1 MSRKTDINL
10 RTNTMYQIFPRQ
22 YSSRHDF
29 QGIIDDLDRIQN
41 MGVDIIYLLPIHP
54 IGEKDRKGT
63 VGSPYAIQDYY
74 QIHADL
80 GDIEDLKRLV
90 DEVHQRQMKLI
101 IDIVFNHTARD
112 SKLVLTQPQWFY
124 RNHQGEL
131 ANRVGDWSDITDLD
145 FSQRGV
151 WDYLIDVLLYWAKI
165 VDGFRCDVAP
175 LIPLD
180 FWIEA
185 REKVD
190 QVHPDMIWLTESVH
204 PGFVKY
210 LRDLGYECSSDSEM
224 YQAFDI
230 CYDYDIYDYML
241 DYLNHPEHLSL
252 WLKEIE
258 RQEMCYPKNYIKL
271 RSFENHD
278 QERLRSR
285 VRDEHH
291 FEQMIALNFF
301 LRGMPMIYAGEEHQV
316 SHRPDLFEYD
326 EIPWQKDLSIEPLI
340 QRLARYKKQPAFA
353 YGIYNMHQKE
363 TVAVM
368 SYQYQNQFIVGIF
381 NLENEQEIE
390 VPLID
395 GTYINFID
403 DSEVKVE
410 NQKITLN
417 HKPIIIDTLKEH
429 LR

>member
-1 MSRKTDINL
+1 
-10 RTNTMYQIFPRQ
+10 
-22 YSSRHDF
+22 
-29 QGIIDDLDRIQN
+29 
-41 MGVDIIYLLPIHP
+41 
-54 IGEKDRKGT
+54 
-63 VGSPYAIQDYY
+63 
-74 QIHADL
+74 
-80 GDIEDLKRLV
+80 
-90 DEVHQRQMKLI
+90 
-101 IDIVFNHTARD
+101 
-112 SKLVLTQPQWFY
+112 
-124 RNHQGEL
+124 
-131 ANRVGDWSDITDLD
+131 
-145 FSQRGV
+145 
-151 WDYLIDVLLYWAKI
+151 
-165 VDGFRCDVAP
+165 
-175 LIPLD
+175 
-180 FWIEA
+180 
-185 REKVD
+185 
-190 QVHPDMIWLTESVH
+190 
-204 PGFVKY
+204 
-210 LRDLGYECSSDSEM
+210 
-224 YQAFDI
+224 
-230 CYDYDIYDYML
+230 
-241 DYLNHPEHLSL
+241 
-252 WLKEIE
+252 
-258 RQEMCYPKNYIKL
+258 
-271 RSFENHD
+271 
-278 QERLRSR
+278 